1 MMRLHELI
9 IENHLQF
16 IKKRWHYR
24 ECSERDAIIALAAQL
39 VDLPD
44 N

>member
-1 MMRLHELI
+1 MMRLHELT

-16 IKKRWHYR
+16 IEKRWHYR
-24 ECSERDAIIALAAQL
+24 VQSKRDAIIALAVQL